1 MWRWGGN
8 WCLREEPSRQREQLV
23 QRPWGMSFPGLLK
36 VQWEGASVAGVE
48 RERERGWCRGGG
60 SCHRAW
66 WALLKTVP
74 SGDGKPLEGI
84 ESRSEICSSILR
96 ASLCLLG
103 GEQAVENQEQKQ
115 EGQGQ
120 NDSVTS
126 HFTPRSILRAD
137 IQTSY
142 WWRTNIQHR
151 NRVCKSS
158 FLLQSL

>member
-8 WCLREEPSRQREQLV
+8 WCLREEPSVQREQLSAKAL
-23 QRPWGMSFPGLLK
+23 RHEFSWPIES
-36 VQWEGASVAGVE
+36 SVRGGQCGWS
-48 RERERGWCRGGG
+48 REREGAWWCRGCG

-84 ESRSEICSSILR
+84 ESRSEIVCSSILR
-96 ASLCLLG
+96 ASLLPAGWRTGCRESRAEAGASGQRILLLI
-103 GEQAVENQEQKQ
+103 
-115 EGQGQ
+115 
-120 NDSVTS
+120 
-126 HFTPRSILRAD
+126 SILVALRAD

-151 NRVCKSS
+151 NRV
-158 FLLQSL
+158 